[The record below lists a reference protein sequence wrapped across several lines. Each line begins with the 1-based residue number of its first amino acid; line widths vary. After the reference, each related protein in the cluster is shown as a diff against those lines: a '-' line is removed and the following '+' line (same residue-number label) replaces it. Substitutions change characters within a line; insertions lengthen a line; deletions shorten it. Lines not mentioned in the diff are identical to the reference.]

1 MHQVKVQLLNCY
13 GIRELTHT
21 FDFSQRKVYALYA
34 PNGSMKSSFAQTLQD
49 VANGKASTD
58 RIFPSRATTRR
69 ITDENDIDLP
79 PESILV
85 LPPYDE
91 FFSHSEK
98 TSTLLLNNALRKEYE
113 QLHIDINR
121 SKTSFLQ
128 AMKKQSGSKKKLDRE
143 IALTFTK
150 SDDEESFYQAL
161 ERVSTEIEEQSDS
174 PLAHVRNDSVFDDK
188 IQEALKTPSLTAAI
202 HDYIIR
208 YNELLEEST
217 YFEKGVF
224 EYYNAG
230 LIARTLANNG
240 FFDAKHSLTLH
251 ADTKTEITT
260 QRQLESLISQEL
272 DHIASDAQL
281 KTRFAAI
288 KKQLEKNAK
297 LREFQRYLCDD
308 ELLLP
313 HLANLDLFKE
323 NIWKSYFKT
332 NESAYNDLLQRHRHV
347 KAKRK
352 EVEEK
357 ARSLFSGSRRR
368 SAF

>member
-13 GIRELTHT
+13 GIRELSHT

-34 PNGSMKSSFAQTLQD
+34 PNGSMKSSFAQTFQD
-49 VANGKASTD
+49 IANGKASTD
-58 RIFPSRATTRR
+58 RIFPSRATTRQ
-69 ITDENDIDLP
+69 ITDESDVDLP
-79 PESILV
+79 PESVLV

-98 TSTLLLNNALRKEYE
+98 TSTLLLNNTLRKEYE
-113 QLHIDINR
+113 QLHLDINR

-128 AMKKQSGSKKKLDRE
+128 AMKRQSGSKKKRLDHE
-143 IALTFTK
+143 IALAFTK
-150 SDDEESFYQAL
+150 NDDEESFYQAL
-161 ERVSTEIEEQSDS
+161 ERVSAEIEDQSDS
-174 PLAHVRNDSVFDDK
+174 PFAHVQYDSIFDDK
-188 IQEALKTPSLTAAI
+188 ILEALKTPSLTAAI

-208 YNELLEEST
+208 YNELLEAST
-217 YFEKGVF
+217 YFKRGVF

-230 LIARTLANNG
+230 QIARTLANNG

-260 QRQLESLISQEL
+260 QKQLEGLISQEM
-272 DHIASDAQL
+272 DHIASDSQL

-313 HLANLDLFKE
+313 HLAKLDLFGF
-323 NIWKSYFKT
+323 IG
-332 NESAYNDLLQRHRHV
+332 
-347 KAKRK
+347 
-352 EVEEK
+352 
-357 ARSLFSGSRRR
+357 GS
-368 SAF
+368 

>member
-1 MHQVKVQLLNCY
+1 M
-13 GIRELTHT
+13 
-21 FDFSQRKVYALYA
+21 
-34 PNGSMKSSFAQTLQD
+34 
-49 VANGKASTD
+49 
-58 RIFPSRATTRR
+58 
-69 ITDENDIDLP
+69 
-79 PESILV
+79 
-85 LPPYDE
+85 
-91 FFSHSEK
+91 
-98 TSTLLLNNALRKEYE
+98 
-113 QLHIDINR
+113 
-121 SKTSFLQ
+121 
-128 AMKKQSGSKKKLDRE
+128 
-143 IALTFTK
+143 
-150 SDDEESFYQAL
+150 
-161 ERVSTEIEEQSDS
+161 
-174 PLAHVRNDSVFDDK
+174 AHVRNDSVFDDK